1 LVSRVT
7 AFYKQLIDFII
18 RGIKMKVINIPKTPK
33 DLNKISIKLI
43 LGIIAAIVLLIILFN
58 SWYTV
63 TDQQQAVVL
72 TFGKFTSIEEAGM
85 HFKLPDPIQSVIK
98 VPVQMTQK
106 LELGYRDQG
115 NGNYV
120 SVDEEAK
127 MITGDFNIVKID
139 FFIEWKISDP
149 KKYLFNSIDPQLILR
164 DSSMSAARSVVGST
178 SIDDVLTSGKITIE
192 NEIKDKLIQC
202 LDKYDIGV
210 QVLDVKI
217 QDSEPPTEDVKQ
229 AFKAVEN
236 AKQSKETAMNEAN
249 KYKNSEIPKAQA
261 EADRILR
268 SAESAKQ
275 KKINEAEGE
284 VVKFQKM
291 YEEYKNFEDVTKTRL
306 YLEAME
312 EILPGITVY
321 IEDDSGDIQKIVPLK
336 PFN

>member
-1 LVSRVT
+1 
-7 AFYKQLIDFII
+7 
-18 RGIKMKVINIPKTPK
+18 MKVINMPTAPKN
-33 DLNKISIKLI
+33 LSKISVKLI
-43 LGIIAAIVLLIILFN
+43 VGIVGIIVLLVILFN
-58 SWYTV
+58 CWYTV

-72 TFGKFTSIEEAGM
+72 TFGKFTGVEEAGI

-115 NGNYV
+115 KGNYI
-120 SVDEEAK
+120 SVDEESK

-139 FFIEWKISDP
+139 FFIEWKVSDP
-149 KKYLFNSIDPQLILR
+149 QKYLFNSIDPEKILR
-164 DSSMSAARSVVGST
+164 DSSLSAARSVVGT
-178 SIDDVLTSGKITIE
+178 ASIDDVLTSGKIAIE
-192 NEIKDKLIQC
+192 NEIKDKLVQS

-210 QVLDVKI
+210 QVLAVKI
-217 QDSEPPTEDVKQ
+217 QDSEPPTEEVKQ
-229 AFKAVEN
+229 AFKDVEN

-268 SAESAKQ
+268 NAESQKQ
-275 KKINEAEGE
+275 KRINEAKGE
-284 VVKFQKM
+284 VAKFQKM
-291 YEEYKNFEDVTKTRL
+291 FEEYKNFEGVTKTRL

-321 IEDDSGDIQKIVPLK
+321 IEDDSGSIQKIVPLK
-336 PFN
+336 PFNSEGGE